1 MKRGYVGPKQLTIE
15 NTNFFDYSVTL
26 FGDTSEKN
34 ISYKVNNLDNVLEF
48 EYWNP
53 DSNPREINIYNELLS
68 TIKEPFEIMAHDYKI
83 VSQCNIPKNA
93 KLICKNSDELIKLF
107 NNKTETRNLFKGII
121 PTLDYTYVK
130 GKDFNFK
137 ELSPE
142 GKTLVVQHPLGSG
155 GSKTF
160 LCKKETEQSVKEKL
174 LKNETYAIST
184 YLEDNIPYNI
194 HCVIGKNNYEIF
206 PPSMQELDVIDKIE
220 YIGSFYDIKIENKVK
235 QKFIDYT
242 KKICEK
248 LQELGYLGVLGID
261 YIYANNELYFIEINP
276 RFQGSTRQLD
286 KILIENNLPS
296 LFEYNYLAFKGKK
309 LKSTKDLKNSI
320 FNKEGEIIMNKK
332 YETFKKYFDK
342 DELKIEEL
350 EYLITEKC
358 NLNCVGYCSEGGPG
372 KCSMTPEMIDASMK
386 PFKEINI
393 LKILGGEPSLELDLV
408 QRIYDNIIKRKIKVN
423 EVWFFTN
430 GVHRDRI
437 EKMLEIFAK
446 PTKLIN
452 AVYVYVSRG
461 KYHDR
466 SMRLLKQDPQ
476 VAEDNLEYFKEKYKG
491 KMFVEK
497 QWDEERPLNVGHAR
511 NDNKNPIR
519 LTKDTR
525 NIIMFGD
532 NKIYKVVFSPKGY
545 ERPFFCNPEDV
556 ESLSFG
562 HIIDDGMEAIL
573 VNGLR
578 FNEMTDEIIED

>member
-1 MKRGYVGPKQLTIE
+1 MKRVYVGPKQLTIE
-15 NTNFFDYSVTL
+15 NSNFFDYSVTL

-53 DSNPREINIYNELLS
+53 DSNPREIKIYNELLS

-83 VSQCNIPKNA
+83 VSQCVIPSNA
-93 KLICKNSDELIKLF
+93 KLICKNSNKLIKLF
-107 NNKTETRNLFKGII
+107 NDKTKTRNLFKGII
-121 PTLDYTYVK
+121 PTLEYTYVK
-130 GKDFNFK
+130 GSKFNFD

-160 LCKKETEQSVKEKL
+160 LCKKENSEELKNKL
-174 LKNETYAIST
+174 LPQETYAIST

-194 HCVIGKNNYEIF
+194 HCVIGKEDYEIF

-220 YIGSFYDIKIENKVK
+220 YIGSFYDIEIEESVK

-242 KKICEK
+242 TKICKK
-248 LQELGYLGVLGID
+248 LQELGYKGVLGID

-286 KILIENNLPS
+286 KILAESKLPS

-309 LKSTKDLKNSI
+309 LISTKKLKNSI
-320 FNKEGEIIMNKK
+320 FYKEGEIIMHKK

-372 KCSMTPEMIDASMK
+372 KCSMTLEMIDASMK
-386 PFKEINI
+386 PFKEINV

-511 NDNKNPIR
+511 NDNKNPIK

-578 FNEMTDEIIED
+578 FNEMTEEIIED

>member
-1 MKRGYVGPKQLTIE
+1 MKRVYVGPKQLTIE
-15 NTNFFDYSVTL
+15 NTYFFDYSVTL
-26 FGDTSEKN
+26 FGDTNDKN

-53 DSNPREINIYNELLS
+53 DSNLREIKVYNKLLT

-83 VSQCNIPKNA
+83 VSQCKIPKNA

-107 NNKTETRNLFKGII
+107 NDKTKTRNLFKGII
-121 PTLDYTYVK
+121 PTLDYTYIK
-130 GKDFNFK
+130 GKDFNFDK
-137 ELSPE
+137 LSPK

-155 GSKTF
+155 GSKTY
-160 LCKKETEQSVKEKL
+160 LCKKETEESVKEKL

-184 YLEDNIPYNI
+184 YLEENIPYNI
-194 HCVIGKNNYEIF
+194 HCVIGKNDYEIF
-206 PPSMQELDVIDKIE
+206 PPSIQELDIIDKIE
-220 YIGSFYDIKIENKVK
+220 YIGSFYDIEIEDKVK
-235 QKFIDYT
+235 QKFIEYT
-242 KKICEK
+242 TKICKK

-286 KILIENNLPS
+286 KILVENNLPS
-296 LFEYNYLAFKGKK
+296 LFEYNYLAFNGKK
-309 LKSTKDLKNSI
+309 LKSTKNLKNSI

-372 KCSMTPEMIDASMK
+372 KCSMTLEMIDASMK

-511 NDNKNPIR
+511 NDNKNPIK

>member
-1 MKRGYVGPKQLTIE
+1 MKRVYVGPKQLTIE
-15 NTNFFDYSVTL
+15 NSNFFDYSVTL

-53 DSNPREINIYNELLS
+53 DSNPREIKIYNELLS

-83 VSQCNIPKNA
+83 VSQCVIPSNA
-93 KLICKNSDELIKLF
+93 KLICKNNNKLIKLF
-107 NNKTETRNLFKGII
+107 NNKTKTRNLFKGII
-121 PTLDYTYVK
+121 PTLEYTYVK
-130 GKDFNFK
+130 GSKFNFD

-160 LCKKETEQSVKEKL
+160 LCKKENSEELKNKL
-174 LKNETYAIST
+174 LPQETYAIST

-194 HCVIGKNNYEIF
+194 HCVIGKEDYEIF

-220 YIGSFYDIKIENKVK
+220 YIGSFYDIEIEESVK

-242 KKICEK
+242 TKICKK
-248 LQELGYLGVLGID
+248 LQELGYKGVLGID

-286 KILIENNLPS
+286 KILVENNLPS

-309 LKSTKDLKNSI
+309 LISTKKLKNSI
-320 FNKEGEIIMNKK
+320 FYKEGEIIMHKK

-386 PFKEINI
+386 PFKEINV

-511 NDNKNPIR
+511 NDNKNPIK

-578 FNEMTDEIIED
+578 FNEMTEEIIED